1 MTDARPFH
9 FKHFSLYHHRSTMKV
24 GTDAIL
30 LGRWVEVKPTDVAL
44 DIGTGCGLLPL
55 MLAQKGIGQVD
66 AVDIDA
72 VSIEEA
78 TINFEASQWRDQL
91 HAYCTDIVDF
101 RTEKKYD
108 LVVSNPPFFNRFS
121 KCDSERK
128 SRARHNDAGLS
139 YATICREVCRLMK
152 PEGRLSVV
160 LPFDVSSDFLKTAE
174 PLSLY
179 LHKRMTIIP
188 IAGKDPNRVNLE
200 LGFEKYDQVCEETF
214 VIRDA
219 ENRFTAQYN
228 AFLKDYYLGKEA
240 ENQTAT

>member
-9 FKHFSLYHHRSTMKV
+9 FKHFSLFHHRSTMKV

-30 LGRWVEVKPTDVAL
+30 LGRWVEVKPTDVVL

-55 MLAQKGIGQVD
+55 MLAQKGISQVD

-72 VSIEEA
+72 ASIEEA
-78 TINFEASQWRDQL
+78 IINFEASQWHDQL
-91 HAYCTDIVDF
+91 KAYHADIVDF
-101 RTEKKYD
+101 QSEKKYD
-108 LVVSNPPFFNRFS
+108 LIISNPPFFNRFS

-139 YATICREVCRLMK
+139 YATLCREVCRLMK

-160 LPFDVSSDFLKTAE
+160 LPFDVMQEFLKTAE
-174 PLSLY
+174 GLGLY

-188 IAGKDPNRVNLE
+188 IAGKEPNRVNLE
-200 LGFEKYDQVCEETF
+200 LGFGKPENVHEETF
-214 VIRDA
+214 IIRNSD
-219 ENRFTAQYN
+219 NRFTAQYN
-228 AFLKDYYLGKEA
+228 EFLRDYYLGL
-240 ENQTAT
+240 

>member
-9 FKHFSLYHHRSTMKV
+9 FKHFSLFHHRSTMKV

-30 LGRWVEVKPTDVAL
+30 LGRWVEVKPTDVVL

-55 MLAQKGIGQVD
+55 MLSQKGVSQVD
-66 AVDIDA
+66 AVDIDKA
-72 VSIEEA
+72 SVEEA
-78 TINFEASQWRDQL
+78 TINFEASQWREHL
-91 HAYCTDIVDF
+91 KAYHSDIVDYQ
-101 RTEKKYD
+101 TEEKYD
-108 LVVSNPPFFNRFS
+108 LIVSNPPFFNRFS

-152 PEGRLSVV
+152 PEGRLALV
-160 LPFDVSSDFLKTAE
+160 LPLDVSMDFLNTAE
-174 PLSLY
+174 QYGLY

-188 IAGKDPNRVNLE
+188 IAGKEPNRVNLE
-200 LGFEKYDQVCEETF
+200 LGFVKPENVLEETF

-219 ENRFTAQYN
+219 DNRFTSQYN
-228 AFLKDYYLGKEA
+228 EFLKDYYLGL
-240 ENQTAT
+240 

>member
-30 LGRWVEVKPTDVAL
+30 LGRWTEVKPTDVVL

-55 MLAQKGIGQVD
+55 MLSQKGVAHVD

-72 VSIEEA
+72 ASIEEA
-78 TINFEASQWRDQL
+78 AINFEASQWRDHL
-91 HAYCTDIVDF
+91 KAYCSNIVDF
-101 RTEKKYD
+101 QSDKKHD
-108 LVVSNPPFFNRFS
+108 LIVSNPPFFNRFS

-139 YATICREVCRLMK
+139 YATLCREVCRLMQ
-152 PEGRLSVV
+152 PDGRLSLV
-160 LPFDVSSDFLKTAE
+160 LPFDVSDVFLKEAE
-174 PLSLY
+174 NAGLY

-188 IAGKDPNRVNLE
+188 IEGREPNRVNLE
-200 LGFEKYDQVCEETF
+200 LGFENSETVHEEIF

-219 ENRFTAQYN
+219 DKRFTAQYCE
-228 AFLKDYYLGKEA
+228 FLKDYYLGL
-240 ENQTAT
+240 

>member
-9 FKHFSLYHHRSTMKV
+9 FKHFSLFHHRSTMKV

-30 LGRWVEVKPTDVAL
+30 LGRWVEVRPTDVVL

-55 MLAQKGIGQVD
+55 MLSQKGVAGVD
-66 AVDIDA
+66 AVDIDKA
-72 VSIEEA
+72 SVEEA
-78 TINFEASQWRDQL
+78 TINFEASQWRDHL
-91 HAYCTDIVDF
+91 KAYCTDIVDF
-101 RTEKKYD
+101 QSEEKYD

-139 YATICREVCRLMK
+139 YATLCREVCRLMN

-160 LPFDVSSDFLKTAE
+160 LPFDVMQEFLKTAE
-174 PLSLY
+174 GFGLY

-188 IAGKDPNRVNLE
+188 IASKDPNRVNLE
-200 LGFEKYDQVCEETF
+200 LGFGKQEYVHEETF
-214 VIRDA
+214 TIRDA
-219 ENRFTAQYN
+219 DNHFTAQYN
-228 AFLKDYYLGKEA
+228 EFLRDYYLGL
-240 ENQTAT
+240 

>member
-30 LGRWVEVKPTDVAL
+30 LGRWVEVKPTDMVL

-55 MLAQKGIGQVD
+55 MLSQKGVAHVD
-66 AVDIDA
+66 AVDIDKD
-72 VSIEEA
+72 SIEEA
-78 TINFEASQWRDQL
+78 TVNFEASQWRDHL
-91 HAYCTDIVDF
+91 KAYCKDIVDF
-101 RTEKKYD
+101 RSEKKYD
-108 LVVSNPPFFNRFS
+108 LIVSNPPFFNHFS

-139 YATICREVCRLMK
+139 HAILCREVCRLMK

-160 LPFDVSSDFLKTAE
+160 LPFDVMQEFLKTAE
-174 PLSLY
+174 GFGLY

-188 IAGKDPNRVNLE
+188 IAGKEPNRVNLE
-200 LGFEKYDQVCEETF
+200 LGFCKLENVCEETF
-214 VIRDA
+214 IIRDA
-219 ENRFTAQYN
+219 DNRFTAQYN
-228 AFLKDYYLGKEA
+228 EFLKDYYLGL
-240 ENQTAT
+240 

>member
-30 LGRWVEVKPTDVAL
+30 LGRWTKVKPTDVVL

-55 MLAQKGIGQVD
+55 MLSQKGVAHVD

-72 VSIEEA
+72 ASIEEA
-78 TINFEASQWRDQL
+78 TINFEASQWHEHL
-91 HAYCTDIVDF
+91 KAYCTDIVGFQSDSM
-101 RTEKKYD
+101 YD
-108 LVVSNPPFFNRFS
+108 LIISNPPFFNRFS

-139 YATICREVCRLMK
+139 YATVCREVHRLMK

-160 LPFDVSSDFLKTAE
+160 LPFDVMQEFLKTAE
-174 PLSLY
+174 GFGLY
-179 LHKRMTIIP
+179 LHRCMTIVP
-188 IAGKDPNRVNLE
+188 IAGKEPNRVKLE
-200 LGFEKYDQVCEETF
+200 LRFGRNDNVHEETF

-219 ENRFTAQYN
+219 DKRFTSQYIE
-228 AFLKDYYLGKEA
+228 FLKDYYLGL
-240 ENQTAT
+240 

>member
-30 LGRWVEVKPTDVAL
+30 LGRWVEVKPTDVVL

-55 MLAQKGIGQVD
+55 MLSQKGVAHVD
-66 AVDIDA
+66 AVDVDKA
-72 VSIEEA
+72 SIEEA
-78 TINFEASQWRDQL
+78 TINFEASQWRDHL
-91 HAYCTDIVDF
+91 RAYCTDVVDF
-101 RTEKKYD
+101 KTEKQYD

-139 YATICREVCRLMK
+139 YATLCREACRLLK
-152 PEGRLSVV
+152 PEGRMAVV
-160 LPFDVSSDFLKTAE
+160 LPFDVSGVFLEEAE
-174 PLSLY
+174 KAGLC

-188 IAGKDPNRVNLE
+188 IEGREPNRVNLE
-200 LGFEKYDQVCEETF
+200 MGFSKNVVAQEETF

-219 ENRFTAQYN
+219 EKRFTAQYKD
-228 AFLKDYYLGKEA
+228 FLKEFYLGF
-240 ENQTAT
+240 

>member
-30 LGRWVEVKPTDVAL
+30 LGRWTEVNPKDVVL

-55 MLAQKGIGQVD
+55 MLSQKGVAHVD
-66 AVDIDA
+66 AVDIDKA
-72 VSIEEA
+72 SIEEA
-78 TINFEASQWRDQL
+78 SINFEASQWREHL
-91 HAYCTDIVDF
+91 KAYCVDIVDF
-101 RTEKKYD
+101 QTDKKYD
-108 LVVSNPPFFNRFS
+108 LIVSNPPFFNRFS

-139 YATICREVCRLMK
+139 YDTICHEVCRLMQL
-152 PEGRLSVV
+152 EGRFAVV
-160 LPFDVSSDFLKTAE
+160 LPVDVSTDFLNTAE
-174 PLSLY
+174 QYGLY

-188 IAGKDPNRVNLE
+188 IEGKEPNRVNLE
-200 LGFEKYDQVCEETF
+200 LGFGKCDNVREETF

-219 ENRFTAQYN
+219 DKHFTAQYN
-228 AFLKDYYLGKEA
+228 QFLKDYYLGL
-240 ENQTAT
+240 